1 MPHVRTQI
9 RNAFKAAFEAHASAP
24 GYTVYASRKYSLNV
38 TDDHGFVDIMA
49 SNDQTEVARSTMG
62 VTRKAR
68 MHTLSVYVRVQRNAA
83 SDDLDDLLDDDELFV
98 VDAVHAHDWAGLLEE
113 EPELLQTNF
122 IDSNDSRGT
131 AVGTIV
137 IRFDVTYRISYDD
150 PETVIA

>member
-1 MPHVRTQI
+1 MSHVRTQI
-9 RNAFKAAFEAHASAP
+9 RNAFKAALEAHPSAT
-24 GYTVYASRKYSLNV
+24 GYTVFASRKYSLNV

-68 MHTLSVYVRVQRNAA
+68 MHTLSVYIRVQRNAA

-98 VDAVHAHDWAGLLEE
+98 VDAVHAYDWTGLLEE

-137 IRFDVTYRISYDD
+137 IRFDVTYRIEYDD